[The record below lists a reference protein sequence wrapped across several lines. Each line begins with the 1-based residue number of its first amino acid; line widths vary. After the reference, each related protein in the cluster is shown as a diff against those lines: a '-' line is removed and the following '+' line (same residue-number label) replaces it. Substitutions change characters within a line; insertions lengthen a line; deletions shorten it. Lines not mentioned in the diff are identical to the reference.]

1 MSNLKKIREQKNL
14 TQEELAELSGI
25 SVRTIQRIE
34 SGTSPKG
41 FTLKTLAKSLQI
53 SEKDLLETTPEILKT
68 SIDEAQIPITT
79 SEEELETNI
88 GLIKIIN
95 LSSLPVSF
103 IPIVCFLPPL
113 VLMLVY
119 KQKSKIIKQIISLQI
134 LWSVLAPVIFMIII
148 FMKLGK
154 SSAIITMLVLALS
167 NIFMILR
174 NTMEI
179 DRNQKLFFNLNF
191 NLL

>member
-95 LSSLPVSF
+95 LSSDLWYLSGGG
-103 IPIVCFLPPL
+103 IESIH
-113 VLMLVY
+113 LMVE
-119 KQKSKIIKQIISLQI
+119 
-134 LWSVLAPVIFMIII
+134 
-148 FMKLGK
+148 
-154 SSAIITMLVLALS
+154 
-167 NIFMILR
+167 
-174 NTMEI
+174 EI
-179 DRNQKLFFNLNF
+179 ATDFQ
-191 NLL
+191 